1 MEKTIICLA
10 KLLAEKEAA
19 NIGLFERNKKLEGW
33 LNEWKEAAKKLQL
46 LVDGH
51 EEEVEE
57 LNGRIANLE
66 KVIAEREAQHLNLLQ
81 KVAELEQ
88 AAEAKP
94 KKCGNTKPRTQAQ
107 LEVLKRGREKAA
119 AKRAAAKRANGIT
132 PERPTAEELLRI
144 AEGADL

>member
-10 KLLAEKEAA
+10 KKLAESEAE
-19 NIGLFERNKKLEGW
+19 NEELRMKLKNLEHS
-33 LNEWKEAAKKLQL
+33 L
-46 LVDGH
+46 LVADERYDEINIEFQRISREH
-51 EEEVEE
+51 DECQDQ
-57 LNGRIANLE
+57 IANLE
-66 KVIAEREAQHLNLLQ
+66 KVIAEREESHLNLLQ
-81 KVAELEQ
+81 KVVELEK

-132 PERPTAEELLRI
+132 PERPTAEELLQI
-144 AEGADL
+144 TEGADF